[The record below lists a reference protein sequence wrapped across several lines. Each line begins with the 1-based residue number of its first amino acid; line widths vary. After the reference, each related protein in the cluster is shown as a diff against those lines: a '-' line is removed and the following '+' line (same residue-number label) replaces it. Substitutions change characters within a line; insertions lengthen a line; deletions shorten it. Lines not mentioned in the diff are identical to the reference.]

1 MQRSIRRLP
10 SDAMNAK
17 VAIHSLVLSLPVAVP
32 TGALHAQTEKEQLE
46 EARKEINKHTEEGI
60 QTAGDICV
68 ALQTPEST
76 TVLLEVLDWRGVY
89 GLSAAHYRDVVW
101 ESLLRITDT
110 EARQAVIAALK
121 KSRKNPLARMWLVKL
136 IGLWGEA
143 DMGKPVEKLLSD
155 KDVTVVREA
164 TRAMGR
170 LNYQL
175 AVKKLNR
182 LVKHKDFIVRSDA
195 IESLARIDAEEYR
208 KTFTAGLR
216 DREPTVR
223 CALLGAATDIYS
235 EDEVE
240 TWSTEALGD
249 EDWRPRMQAVQ
260 NLAGI
265 RTKSSVD
272 SLIRGSGDARPVIS
286 VFATDELQAMTGMK
300 WTRQNQWESWW
311 KENRETFELPAGRQV
326 VERVDDER
334 SRTVYNGIPI
344 VSDHVAFLIDKSRWM
359 RERLEVKGLSKDEAA
374 FAELEQ
380 TLKRLE
386 GKLTFNVYTYNDDRE
401 TFSKKSV
408 PLDAKSRKKALS
420 FVDKTRLSGNK
431 NLWAV
436 LEEVIIDPTI
446 DTVYLLTSG
455 EPDVG
460 LYVHG
465 NRIAE
470 SLADINRFQKVVLH
484 AIAYSKKGY
493 WRHIRAIAEATGGQF
508 EGFQ

>member
-1 MQRSIRRLP
+1 
-10 SDAMNAK
+10 
-17 VAIHSLVLSLPVAVP
+17 
-32 TGALHAQTEKEQLE
+32 
-46 EARKEINKHTEEGI
+46 
-60 QTAGDICV
+60 
-68 ALQTPEST
+68 
-76 TVLLEVLDWRGVY
+76 
-89 GLSAAHYRDVVW
+89 
-101 ESLLRITDT
+101 
-110 EARQAVIAALK
+110 
-121 KSRKNPLARMWLVKL
+121 
-136 IGLWGEA
+136 
-143 DMGKPVEKLLSD
+143 
-155 KDVTVVREA
+155 
-164 TRAMGR
+164 
-170 LNYQL
+170 
-175 AVKKLNR
+175 
-182 LVKHKDFIVRSDA
+182 
-195 IESLARIDAEEYR
+195 
-208 KTFTAGLR
+208 
-216 DREPTVR
+216 
-223 CALLGAATDIYS
+223 LLGAATDIYS